1 MHKAHKITMAA
12 QVVLAIQSLV
22 LACAIIAIIF
32 IIIFNENLMHG
43 VVDINKFVGAIAVII
58 ISVSLCFSS
67 WFFAKR
73 IILETIK
80 ELITPIRFIIQ
91 NYYLMFIKSQY

>member
-22 LACAIIAIIF
+22 LGCAIIAIIF

-67 WFFAKR
+67 WFFARR
-73 IILETIK
+73 IILAIS
-80 ELITPIRFIIQ
+80 LGFLAIALLPLAF
-91 NYYLMFIKSQY
+91 YV